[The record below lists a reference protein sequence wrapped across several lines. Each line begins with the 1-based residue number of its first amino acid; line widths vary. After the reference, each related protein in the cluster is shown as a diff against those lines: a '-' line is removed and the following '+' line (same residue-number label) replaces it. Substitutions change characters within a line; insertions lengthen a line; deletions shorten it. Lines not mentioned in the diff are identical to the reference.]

1 MEKETIRGFIY
12 LLVATLTTVIIA
24 LVTANALMHRPEV
37 IDEEAI
43 SKRIAPVAQL
53 TIAAAGA
60 VGAERSGEQLYQAAC
75 VACHA
80 TGAAGAPKL
89 GDNAAWAPRLK
100 QGLEGLLKSAIN
112 GKNAMPPRAG
122 SDATDAELAKAI
134 VYMANKSGGSLKESA
149 AK

>member
-1 MEKETIRGFIY
+1 
-12 LLVATLTTVIIA
+12 
-24 LVTANALMHRPEV
+24 MHRPEV

-89 GDNAAWAPRLK
+89 EDNAAWAPRLK

-134 VYMANKSGGSLKESA
+134 VYMANKSGGSLKEPA

>member
-12 LLVATLTTVIIA
+12 LLVATLATVVIA
-24 LVTANALMHRPEV
+24 LVTANVLMHRPEV

-53 TIAAAGA
+53 TIATAGA

-89 GDNAAWAPRLK
+89 EDNAAWAPRLK
-100 QGLEGLLKSAIN
+100 QGLEGLLKSVIN

-122 SDATDAELAKAI
+122 SDATDAELVKAI
-134 VYMANKSGGSLKESA
+134 VYMANQSGGSLKEPA

>member
-1 MEKETIRGFIY
+1 MENDTLRGFIY
-12 LLVATLTTVIIA
+12 LIVATFTTVAIA
-24 LVTANALMHRPEV
+24 LIAAISIMHRPEV

-43 SKRIAPVAQL
+43 NHRIAPVAQVK
-53 TIAAAGA
+53 IAAAGGVA
-60 VGAERSGEQLYQAAC
+60 AERTGEQLYQTAC

-100 QGLEGLLKSAIN
+100 LGFEELLKSAIN

-122 SDATDAELAKAI
+122 SDATDAELAQAI
-134 VYMANKSGGSLKESA
+134 VYMANQSGGNLTVPA